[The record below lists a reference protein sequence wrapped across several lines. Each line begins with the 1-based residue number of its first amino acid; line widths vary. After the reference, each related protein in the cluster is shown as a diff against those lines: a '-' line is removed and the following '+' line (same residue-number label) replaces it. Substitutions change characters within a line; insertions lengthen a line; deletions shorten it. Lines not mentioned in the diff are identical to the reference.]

1 MDKSFLKYMAA
12 LLLFGSNGIVAG
24 RISLSSHEIVL
35 FRTMIGSALLIALY
49 LIYNKRFTFYRY
61 KKSAVYLWLSG
72 FAMGVSWLFLY
83 EAYKQVGVSVASLG
97 YYCGPI
103 IVMALSPFLFKEK
116 LTKRKLLCFLVV
128 FVGIVFVDGNAVYE
142 THNLGGIA
150 FALLSAV
157 MYAVM
162 LCFSKK
168 VEGIS
173 GMENATVQLTAA
185 FVAVFVFVAF
195 KQGLSFDIRSNDIA
209 PLLVLGLLNTG
220 IGCFLYFSSI
230 GGIKVQT
237 VALIGYIEP
246 LSAIFF
252 SFIFLH
258 EQLLV
263 GQIIGAVLIISGA
276 LCAEL
281 RPKAHMTKQ

>member
-1 MDKSFLKYMAA
+1 MDRSLLKYIAA

-24 RISLSSHEIVL
+24 HISLSSHEIVL
-35 FRTMIGSALLIALY
+35 FRTMIGSVLLVALY
-49 LIYNKRFTFYRY
+49 LIYNRRFTFYRH
-61 KKSAVYLWLSG
+61 KRSAVFLCLSG
-72 FAMGVSWLFLY
+72 FAMGVSWLFLF
-83 EAYKQVGVSVASLG
+83 EAYRQVGVSVASLG

-103 IVMALSPFLFKEK
+103 IVMALSPVLFKEK

-128 FVGIVFVDGNAVYE
+128 FIGIVFVDGNAIYE

-162 LCFSKK
+162 LCLNKK

-185 FVAVFVFVAF
+185 FVSVFVFVAF
-195 KQGLSFDIRSNDIA
+195 KQGLHFDIKTGDIL

-237 VALIGYIEP
+237 VAILGYLEP

-252 SFIFLH
+252 SFIFLG

-263 GQIIGAVLIISGA
+263 GQIIGAALIIFGA

-281 RPKAHMTKQ
+281 QPRVHLAR

>member
-1 MDKSFLKYMAA
+1 MNKSLLKYLAA

-24 RISLSSHEIVL
+24 QISLSSQEIVL
-35 FRTMIGSALLIALY
+35 FRTMIGSALLIVLY
-49 LIYNKRFTFYRY
+49 LIINKRFTFYRH
-61 KKSAVYLWLSG
+61 KRSAIFLVLSG
-72 FAMGVSWLFLY
+72 FAMGVSWLFLF
-83 EAYKQVGVSVASLG
+83 EAYRQVGVSVASLG

-103 IVMALSPFLFKEK
+103 ILMALSPVLFNEK
-116 LTKRKLLCFLVV
+116 LTKRMLFCFLAV
-128 FVGIVFVDGNAVYE
+128 FVGIVLVDGNAFYKS
-142 THNLGGIA
+142 HNLGGIA

-162 LCFSKK
+162 LCLNKK

-185 FVAVFVFVAF
+185 FVSVFVFVAI
-195 KQGLSFDIRSNDIA
+195 KQWLHFDIQASDIA
-209 PLLVLGLLNTG
+209 PLLALGLLNTG

-237 VALIGYIEP
+237 VAILGYLEP

-252 SFIFLH
+252 SFIFLG

-263 GQIIGAVLIISGA
+263 GQIIGAILIISGA

-281 RPKAHMTKQ
+281 QPKRLIVKQ

>member
-1 MDKSFLKYMAA
+1 MDRSLLKYIAA

-24 RISLSSHEIVL
+24 HISLSSHEIVL

-49 LIYNKRFTFYRY
+49 LIYNKRFTFYRH
-61 KKSAVYLWLSG
+61 KKSAVFLWLSG
-72 FAMGVSWLFLY
+72 FAMGVSWLFLF
-83 EAYKQVGVSVASLG
+83 EAYRQVGVSVASLG

-103 IVMALSPFLFKEK
+103 IVMALSPVLFKER

-128 FVGIVFVDGNAVYE
+128 FVGIVFVDGNAIYE
-142 THNLGGIA
+142 THNIGGIT

-162 LCFSKK
+162 LCLNKK

-185 FVAVFVFVAF
+185 FVAVFVFVAI
-195 KQGLSFDIRSNDIA
+195 KQGLHFDIQTGDIA

-230 GGIKVQT
+230 GGIRVQT
-237 VALIGYIEP
+237 VAILGYLEP

-252 SFIFLH
+252 SFVFLG
-258 EQLLV
+258 EQLLI

-281 RPKAHMTKQ
+281 QPKAHMAKQ